1 MNTFHT
7 PPFNTQHFWSILLIG
22 LSALTL
28 LSCSEDSL
36 TGSQDMQPPSTTGN
50 LMATGEMQAQS
61 KQMVQTLSPQEISKA
76 FFAMVDK
83 AAAMSAAEIDSL
95 SEEEVLELGKP
106 ILQAFGNT
114 VQFDKETLF
123 KLDDLIGT
131 VISDPTA
138 ITKAQRDQT
147 ASKIETILSRSS
159 SSFSRRS
166 FSAKEIRL
174 QLKRIESSRD
184 YGHLFDCS
192 DYFNQQGDTVYLNPG
207 DSFAIANIIC
217 RAGSTFVIFPGTHQ
231 GHSVQN
237 SRNGNTWIG
246 IAATLDGMDATE
258 AAFKDGM
265 DNNYMD
271 GMTIKNYT
279 RHGILSDGSENV
291 SLMNLTFEN
300 IAPDYCKTSDCGQNE
315 GAIMFTNSENIQVRF
330 SDFTNV
336 ASGIRF
342 KHSTGPLVVSNNEAL
357 NPGRNFFQCDN
368 CEGAGI
374 RINRNSMIR
383 TAQFGDTMLE
393 DWINL
398 YQSEG
403 YSHNWIQVKDNRA
416 RGHSN
421 SDSGSFIMLGDGGGK
436 YQEAKDNIGVNPGQV
451 GIGASGGEHIKV
463 TNNIMFGEN
472 WVESNVAYYSANYSG
487 LPDYTCNDHIF
498 PGPDISTP
506 NKANWT
512 NSNGQLERAHATGNG
527 QCGITNA
534 AIQDSIIY
542 DSNIKASIWNSW

>member
-1 MNTFHT
+1 MK
-7 PPFNTQHFWSILLIG
+7 TQ
-22 LSALTL
+22 A
-28 LSCSEDSL
+28 
-36 TGSQDMQPPSTTGN
+36 
-50 LMATGEMQAQS
+50 
-61 KQMVQTLSPQEISKA
+61 KQMVQSPSPQEVSKA

-83 AAAMSAAEIDSL
+83 AAAMSVTEIDSL
-95 SEEEVLELGKP
+95 SEEEILELGRP
-106 ILQAFGNT
+106 ILLAFGNT
-114 VQFDKETLF
+114 VQFDKETLS
-123 KLDDLIGT
+123 KLDEVIGT
-131 VISDPTA
+131 VINDPAA

-174 QLKRIESSRD
+174 QLKRIESTRGLGD
-184 YGHLFDCS
+184 LFDCS
-192 DYFNQQGDTVYLNPG
+192 DYFNQQGDNVYLSTG
-207 DSFAIANIIC
+207 DSFGLANFIC
-217 RAGSTFVIFPGTHQ
+217 PAGSIFFIFPGTYQ
-231 GHSVQN
+231 GQIVEN
-237 SRNGNTWIG
+237 SRNENTWIG
-246 IAATLDGMDATE
+246 FAATLDGMNATE

-300 IAPDYCKTSDCGQNE
+300 IAPDYCQNSYACGQNE

-330 SDFTNV
+330 SNFTNV

-342 KHSTGPLVVSNNEAL
+342 KHSTGPLVVSHNEAL

-383 TAQFGDTMLE
+383 TAQFGDTILE

-498 PGPDISTP
+498 PGPGISTP

-542 DSNIKASIWNSW
+542 DSNIKASIWNTW